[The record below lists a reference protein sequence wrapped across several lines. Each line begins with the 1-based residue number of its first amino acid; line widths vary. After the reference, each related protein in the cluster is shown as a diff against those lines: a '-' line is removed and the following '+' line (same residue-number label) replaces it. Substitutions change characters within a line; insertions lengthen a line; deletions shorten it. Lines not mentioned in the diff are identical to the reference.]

1 MLEASIDAFFHLFS
15 PGPLLAMLLVLP
27 VALFSGLMPGGGLP
41 VSVVVLSLAVHLDPW
56 VAITIVVFHMAA
68 SDITEPIPAILFGVP
83 GARSAQATVLDGY
96 PMAQQGLAGVALGAS
111 YTTTIVGGVI
121 GAVALL
127 LALPVSRQLL
137 EWFGSAEF
145 FLLTL
150 MGVMA
155 VAVVSAG
162 AFVKGILT
170 AAFGIAIAMVGYAD
184 LGGNVR
190 AAMGFDFYLWDGF
203 GLVPVVVGLF
213 ALPEAIALVVGDTT
227 IARARLDTLLRE
239 AKADVWR
246 GMLEAWNH
254 KWLMAR
260 SSLIGVFVGI
270 MPGVGGSAAH
280 WIAYAQ
286 ARQTEPGGTETF
298 GKGDVRGVIAS
309 DAANNSVDGGVLIP
323 TVVFGIPG
331 SGGMAIVLA
340 ILILTGITP
349 GPLMLTQHLDL
360 TVSMVY
366 TIAFANLIVVPIML
380 AFAPTLCRIA
390 VIPPNIL
397 APVVVG
403 IVSLAALAASGSL
416 GDLGAV
422 LAFGLLGVFMKRYGW
437 PRPPILI
444 AVALADI
451 LERFLWISVSNYGWG
466 MLLRPQFLVIL
477 AFMIAVTLFSLRAQR
492 GARQAMMSMTEGEE
506 SGPVAEGGAPRREA
520 AAAVEGAAPGRGS
533 AVTAEGGAPGQGSV
547 AAAGD
552 AAAGAREGLD
562 DAVARG
568 AAAESPAAGDKDG
581 DGSLKRR
588 FTLEVAGEA
597 VLLLAVGAF
606 FLYMF
611 IDSFSYPEGAD
622 LMPRLAVLVGTPF
635 LLIRAWTLLS
645 GTPEKRIEEGDI
657 MDTGFILGDDPK
669 TESQR
674 FVRIF
679 GFTALM
685 YVAIWL
691 IGVHVALPGMLFL
704 YLMHYGKAGWLASA
718 GIALAFLALIVGFY
732 DVALHIVWPEA
743 PFGLWPTG

>member
-1 MLEASIDAFFHLFS
+1 MLEASVDAFFHLFS

-96 PMAQQGLAGVALGAS
+96 PMAQKGLAGVALGAS

-121 GAVALL
+121 GAIALL

-150 MGVMA
+150 MGVLA

-170 AAFGIAIAMVGYAD
+170 ATFGIAIAMVGYAD

-203 GLVPVVVGLF
+203 TLVPVVVGLF

-227 IARARLDTLLRE
+227 IARERLDTLLRE
-239 AKADVWR
+239 AKSDVWR
-246 GMLEAWNH
+246 GMWQAWSH
-254 KWLMAR
+254 KWLMIR

-349 GPLMLTQHLDL
+349 GPLMLTRHLDL

-366 TIAFANLIVVPIML
+366 TIAFANLVVVPIML
-380 AFAPTLCRIA
+380 AFAPTLCRIS

-397 APVVVG
+397 APIVVG
-403 IVSLAALAASGSL
+403 IVSLAALAAAGNL

-466 MLLRPQFLVIL
+466 MLLRPQFLAIL
-477 AFMIAVTLFSLRAQR
+477 AFMVAVTLFSLRAQR
-492 GARQAMMSMTEGEE
+492 GARRAMMSMTEGEE
-506 SGPVAEGGAPRREA
+506 SGAGGGGRRHA
-520 AAAVEGAAPGRGS
+520 GGR
-533 AVTAEGGAPGQGSV
+533 
-547 AAAGD
+547 
-552 AAAGAREGLD
+552 
-562 DAVARG
+562 
-568 AAAESPAAGDKDG
+568 
-581 DGSLKRR
+581 
-588 FTLEVAGEA
+588 
-597 VLLLAVGAF
+597 
-606 FLYMF
+606 
-611 IDSFSYPEGAD
+611 
-622 LMPRLAVLVGTPF
+622 
-635 LLIRAWTLLS
+635 
-645 GTPEKRIEEGDI
+645 
-657 MDTGFILGDDPK
+657 
-669 TESQR
+669 
-674 FVRIF
+674 
-679 GFTALM
+679 
-685 YVAIWL
+685 
-691 IGVHVALPGMLFL
+691 
-704 YLMHYGKAGWLASA
+704 
-718 GIALAFLALIVGFY
+718 
-732 DVALHIVWPEA
+732 
-743 PFGLWPTG
+743 

>member
-1 MLEASIDAFFHLFS
+1 MLEASVDAFFHLFS

-41 VSVVVLSLAVHLDPW
+41 VSVIVLSLAVHLDPW

-96 PMAQQGLAGVALGAS
+96 PMARKGLAGVALGAS

-121 GAVALL
+121 GAMALL
-127 LALPVSRQLL
+127 LALPVSRQIL

-150 MGVMA
+150 MGVLA

-227 IARARLDTLLRE
+227 IARERLDTLLRE
-239 AKADVWR
+239 ARSDVWR
-246 GMLEAWNH
+246 GMREAWSH
-254 KWLMAR
+254 KWLMIR

-286 ARQTEPGGTETF
+286 ARQTEKGGTESF

-340 ILILTGITP
+340 ILVLTGITP
-349 GPLMLTQHLDL
+349 GPLMLTRHLDL

-366 TIAFANLIVVPIML
+366 TIAFANLLVVPIML

-390 VIPPNIL
+390 VIPPNVL

-451 LERFLWISVSNYGWG
+451 LERFLWISVNNYGWG
-466 MLLRPQFLVIL
+466 MLLRPQFLAIL
-477 AFMIAVTLFSLRAQR
+477 GFMIVVTLFSLGAQR
-492 GARQAMMSMTEGEE
+492 GARRAMRSMGEGEE
-506 SGPVAEGGAPRREA
+506 PGTGLEEGGAARREF
-520 AAAVEGAAPGRGS
+520 GAA
-533 AVTAEGGAPGQGSV
+533 ELGGAPGGSGAGSETSRAESGRAAV
-547 AAAGD
+547 RAGREGPAGAPARDHAAG
-552 AAAGAREGLD
+552 GPP
-562 DAVARG
+562 RG
-568 AAAESPAAGDKDG
+568 RLPS
-581 DGSLKRR
+581 
-588 FTLEVAGEA
+588 LEVAGEA
-597 VLLLAVGAF
+597 FLLLAVGAF
-606 FLYMF
+606 FLYLF
-611 IDSFSYPEGAD
+611 IDSFNWPEGAT
-622 LMPRLAVLVGTPF
+622 LMPRIAVLVGTPF
-635 LLIRAWTLLS
+635 WIIRVAALLRGA
-645 GTPEKRIEEGDI
+645 PEKRMEEGDI
-657 MDTGFILGDDPK
+657 MDTGFILGDDPRA
-669 TESQR
+669 EGRR

-679 GFTALM
+679 GFTALL
-685 YVAIWL
+685 YLAIWL
-691 IGVHVALPGMLFL
+691 IGVHVALPLMLFL
-704 YLMHYGKAGWLASA
+704 YLTYYGRAGWPGSA
-718 GIALAFLALIVGFY
+718 GVALAFLALIVGFY
-732 DVALHIVWPEA
+732 DLSLHIVWPE
-743 PFGLWPTG
+743 PVLGLWPAG

>member
-1 MLEASIDAFFHLFS
+1 MLEASVDALFQLFS

-41 VSVVVLSLAVHLDPW
+41 VSVIVLSLAVHLDPW

-150 MGVMA
+150 MGVLA

-227 IARARLDTLLRE
+227 IARARLDTLLRD

-246 GMLEAWNH
+246 GMWEAWRH
-254 KWLMAR
+254 KWLMIR

-340 ILILTGITP
+340 ILILTGVTP
-349 GPLMLTQHLDL
+349 GPGMLTRHLDL

-366 TIAFANLIVVPIML
+366 TIALANVIVVPIML

-397 APVVVG
+397 APVVVA

-416 GDLGAV
+416 GDLVAV

-451 LERFLWISVSNYGWG
+451 LERFLWISVSNYGFG
-466 MLLRPQFLVIL
+466 MLLRPQFLAIL
-477 AFMIAVTLFSLRAQR
+477 AFMVAVTLFSLRAQR
-492 GARQAMMSMTEGEE
+492 GARRAMRSMTESEE
-506 SGPVAEGGAPRREA
+506 SEA
-520 AAAVEGAAPGRGS
+520 G
-533 AVTAEGGAPGQGSV
+533 TAEGGVPAGRGGAQGGDGAAVRDPAAPSP
-547 AAAGD
+547 AGD
-552 AAAGAREGLD
+552 EEAVPARS
-562 DAVARG
+562 RF
-568 AAAESPAAGDKDG
+568 
-581 DGSLKRR
+581 SLE
-588 FTLEVAGEA
+588 LAGEA

-606 FLYMF
+606 FVYMF
-611 IDSFSYPEGAD
+611 IDSFSWPEGAT
-622 LMPRLAVLVGTPF
+622 LMPRIAVLVGTPF
-635 LLIRAWTLLS
+635 WLIRVATLLR

-669 TESQR
+669 TEGRR

-685 YVAIWL
+685 YAAIWT

-704 YLMHYGKAGWLASA
+704 YLVYYGRAGWLWSA

-732 DVALHIVWPEA
+732 DWGLHIVWPESLLG
-743 PFGLWPTG
+743 PLWPAE

>member
-1 MLEASIDAFFHLFS
+1 MLEASVDAFYHLFS

-96 PMAQQGLAGVALGAS
+96 PMAQKGLAGVALGAS

-121 GAVALL
+121 GAIALL

-150 MGVMA
+150 MGVLA

-239 AKADVWR
+239 ARSDVWR
-246 GMLEAWNH
+246 GMWEAWSH

-286 ARQTEPGGTETF
+286 ARQTEPGGTESF

-340 ILILTGITP
+340 ILVLTGITP
-349 GPLMLTQHLDL
+349 GPLMLTRHLDL

-416 GDLGAV
+416 GDLVAV

-451 LERFLWISVSNYGWG
+451 LERFLWISVNNYGWG
-466 MLLRPQFLVIL
+466 MLLRPQFLAIL
-477 AFMIAVTLFSLRAQR
+477 AFMVVVTLFSLRAQS
-492 GARQAMMSMTEGEE
+492 GARRAMRSMSEGEE
-506 SGPVAEGGAPRREA
+506 APAATGQAGVPAGGDGAVGVQAVRDDTAGSQACDEEA
-520 AAAVEGAAPGRGS
+520 A
-533 AVTAEGGAPGQGSV
+533 SV
-547 AAAGD
+547 P
-552 AAAGAREGLD
+552 ARSRL
-562 DAVARG
+562 
-568 AAAESPAAGDKDG
+568 S
-581 DGSLKRR
+581 
-588 FTLEVAGEA
+588 LEVAGEA

-606 FLYMF
+606 FVYMF
-611 IDSFSYPEGAD
+611 IDSFSWPEGAT
-622 LMPRLAVLVGTPF
+622 LMPRIAVLVGTPF
-635 LLIRAWTLLS
+635 WLSRVWTLLRR
-645 GTPEKRIEEGDI
+645 TPEKRIEEGDI

-669 TESQR
+669 TEGRR

-679 GFTALM
+679 GFTALL

-704 YLMHYGKAGWLASA
+704 YLMYYGRAGWLWSA
-718 GIALAFLALIVGFY
+718 GVALAFLALIVGFY
-732 DVALHIVWPEA
+732 DLSLHIVWPESVL
-743 PFGLWPTG
+743 GLWPAE

>member
-1 MLEASIDAFFHLFS
+1 MLEASVSALFQLFS

-41 VSVVVLSLAVHLDPW
+41 VSVIVLSLAVHLDPW

-111 YTTTIVGGVI
+111 YTTTLVGGVI
-121 GAVALL
+121 GAIALL

-150 MGVMA
+150 MGVLA

-227 IARARLDTLLRE
+227 IARERLDTLLRD

-246 GMLEAWNH
+246 GMWEAWNH
-254 KWLMAR
+254 KWLMVR

-286 ARQTEPGGTETF
+286 ARQTEKGGTETF
-298 GKGDVRGVIAS
+298 GKGDIRGVIAS

-349 GPLMLTQHLDL
+349 GPSMLTRHLDL
-360 TVSMVY
+360 TISMVY
-366 TIAFANLIVVPIML
+366 TIAFANIIVVPIML

-397 APVVVG
+397 APVVVA
-403 IVSLAALAASGSL
+403 IVSLAALAAGGSL
-416 GDLGAV
+416 GDLVAV

-451 LERFLWISVSNYGWG
+451 LERFLWISVSNYGFG
-466 MLLRPQFLVIL
+466 MLLRPQFLAIL
-477 AFMIAVTLFSLRAQR
+477 AFMIVVTLFSLRAQR
-492 GARQAMMSMTEGEE
+492 GASRVMRSMTESERTGRGTDGAVIGGRGTDEGSSDEGSVPETSGVPAGRDDATGQPEAVGSQATDE
-506 SGPVAEGGAPRREA
+506 STEAAPRKFHL
-520 AAAVEGAAPGRGS
+520 S
-533 AVTAEGGAPGQGSV
+533 
-547 AAAGD
+547 
-552 AAAGAREGLD
+552 
-562 DAVARG
+562 
-568 AAAESPAAGDKDG
+568 
-581 DGSLKRR
+581 
-588 FTLEVAGEA
+588 LEVAGEM

-606 FLYMF
+606 FVYMF
-611 IDSFSYPEGAD
+611 IDSFNWPEGAT
-622 LMPRLAVLVGTPF
+622 LMPRIAVLVGTPF
-635 LLIRAWTLLS
+635 WLIRAVTVLR
-645 GTPEKRIEEGDI
+645 GTSEKRAEEGGI
-657 MDTGFILGDDPK
+657 MDTGFILGDDPR
-669 TESQR
+669 TEGRR

-679 GFTALM
+679 GFTGLM
-685 YVAIWL
+685 YVAIWVL
-691 IGVHVALPGMLFL
+691 GVHIALPGMLFL
-704 YLMHYGKAGWLASA
+704 YLIYYGRAGWLWSA
-718 GIALAFLALIVGFY
+718 GLALAFLALIVGFY
-732 DVALHIVWPEA
+732 DWGVHIVWPE
-743 PFGLWPTG
+743 PLLGLWPAG

>member
-1 MLEASIDAFFHLFS
+1 MLEASVDAFFHLFS

-96 PMAQQGLAGVALGAS
+96 PMAQKGLAGVALGAS

-121 GAVALL
+121 GAIALL

-150 MGVMA
+150 MGVLA

-203 GLVPVVVGLF
+203 TLVPVVVGLF

-227 IARARLDTLLRE
+227 IARERLDTLLRE
-239 AKADVWR
+239 AKSDVWR
-246 GMLEAWNH
+246 GMLQAWSH
-254 KWLMAR
+254 KWLMIR

-349 GPLMLTQHLDL
+349 GPLMLTRHLDL

-380 AFAPTLCRIA
+380 WFAPTLCRIS
-390 VIPPNIL
+390 VVPPNIL
-397 APVVVG
+397 APVVVA
-403 IVSLAALAASGSL
+403 IVSLAALAAAGNL

-466 MLLRPQFLVIL
+466 MLLRPQFLAIL
-477 AFMIAVTLFSLRAQR
+477 AFMVAVTLFSLRAQR
-492 GARQAMMSMTEGEE
+492 GARRAMMSMTEGEE
-506 SGPVAEGGAPRREA
+506 SGQAAEGGTPEQ
-520 AAAVEGAAPGRGS
+520 ED
-533 AVTAEGGAPGQGSV
+533 V

-552 AAAGAREGLD
+552 DAAGARKDME
-562 DAVARG
+562 DAAVPDVASARDV
-568 AAAESPAAGDKDG
+568 AAESPVAAGEDG
-581 DGSLKRR
+581 KSPSGRR
-588 FTLEVAGEA
+588 FTLEVAGEV

-635 LLIRAWTLLS
+635 WLIRVWTLLR

-669 TESQR
+669 TEGRR

-679 GFTALM
+679 GFTTLM

-704 YLMHYGKAGWLASA
+704 YLMYYGKAGWLGSA
-718 GIALAFLALIVGFY
+718 GVALAFLALIVGFY
-732 DVALHIVWPEA
+732 DFALHIVWPESIF
-743 PFGLWPTG
+743 PLWPTG

>member
-1 MLEASIDAFFHLFS
+1 MLEASVDAFFHLFS

-121 GAVALL
+121 GAIALL

-150 MGVMA
+150 MGVLA

-239 AKADVWR
+239 AKSDVWR
-246 GMLEAWNH
+246 GMWEAWRH

-340 ILILTGITP
+340 ILVLTGITP
-349 GPLMLTQHLDL
+349 GPLMLTRHLDL

-366 TIAFANLIVVPIML
+366 TIAFANLVVVPIML

-397 APVVVG
+397 APVVVA
-403 IVSLAALAASGSL
+403 IVSLAALAANGAL

-451 LERFLWISVSNYGWG
+451 LERFLWISVNNYGWG

-477 AFMIAVTLFSLRAQR
+477 AFMVAVTLFSLRAQR
-492 GARQAMMSMTEGEE
+492 GARKAMMSMTGGEE
-506 SGPVAEGGAPRREA
+506 SEE
-520 AAAVEGAAPGRGS
+520 AAVEE
-533 AVTAEGGAPGQGSV
+533 AVPASPS
-547 AAAGD
+547 
-552 AAAGAREGLD
+552 
-562 DAVARG
+562 RG
-568 AAAESPAAGDKDG
+568 AKTDESPP
-581 DGSLKRR
+581 SRR
-588 FTLEVAGEA
+588 LTLEVAGEV
-597 VLLLAVGAF
+597 VLLLGVGAF
-606 FLYMF
+606 FLYLF

-622 LMPRLAVLVGTPF
+622 LMPRIAVLVGTPF
-635 LLIRAWTLLS
+635 WLIRVWTLLM

-669 TESQR
+669 TESRR

-704 YLMHYGKAGWLASA
+704 YLMYYGRAGWLVSA
-718 GIALAFLALIVGFY
+718 GSALAFLALIVGFY
-732 DVALHIVWPEA
+732 DYALHIIWPESV
-743 PFGLWPTG
+743 FTLWPTG

>member
-1 MLEASIDAFFHLFS
+1 MLDASVSALFQLFS

-41 VSVVVLSLAVHLDPW
+41 VSVIVLSLAVHLDPW

-111 YTTTIVGGVI
+111 YTTTLVGGVI
-121 GAVALL
+121 GAIALL

-150 MGVMA
+150 MGVLA

-227 IARARLDTLLRE
+227 IARERLDTLLRD

-246 GMLEAWNH
+246 GMWEAWNH
-254 KWLMAR
+254 KWLMVR

-286 ARQTEPGGTETF
+286 ARQTEKGGTETF
-298 GKGDVRGVIAS
+298 GKGDIRGVIAS

-349 GPLMLTQHLDL
+349 GPLMLTRHLDL
-360 TVSMVY
+360 TISMVY
-366 TIAFANLIVVPIML
+366 TIAFANIIVVPIML

-397 APVVVG
+397 APVVVA
-403 IVSLAALAASGSL
+403 IVSLAALAAGGSL
-416 GDLGAV
+416 GDLVAV

-451 LERFLWISVSNYGWG
+451 LERFLWISVSNYGFG
-466 MLLRPQFLVIL
+466 MLLRPQFLAIL
-477 AFMIAVTLFSLRAQR
+477 AFMIVVTLFSLRAQR
-492 GARQAMMSMTEGEE
+492 GASRVMRSMTESERTGRGTDGAVIGGRGTDEGSSDEGSVPETSGVPAGRDDATGQPEAVGSQATDE
-506 SGPVAEGGAPRREA
+506 STEAAPRKFHL
-520 AAAVEGAAPGRGS
+520 S
-533 AVTAEGGAPGQGSV
+533 
-547 AAAGD
+547 
-552 AAAGAREGLD
+552 
-562 DAVARG
+562 
-568 AAAESPAAGDKDG
+568 
-581 DGSLKRR
+581 
-588 FTLEVAGEA
+588 LEVAGEM

-606 FLYMF
+606 FVYMF
-611 IDSFSYPEGAD
+611 IDSFNWPEGAT
-622 LMPRLAVLVGTPF
+622 LMPRIAVLVGTPF
-635 LLIRAWTLLS
+635 WLIRAVTVLR
-645 GTPEKRIEEGDI
+645 GTSEKRAEEGGI
-657 MDTGFILGDDPK
+657 MDTGFILGDDPR
-669 TESQR
+669 TEGRR

-679 GFTALM
+679 GFTGLM
-685 YVAIWL
+685 YVAIWVL
-691 IGVHVALPGMLFL
+691 GVHIALPGMLFL
-704 YLMHYGKAGWLASA
+704 YLMYYGKAGWLWSA
-718 GIALAFLALIVGFY
+718 GLALAFLALIVGFY
-732 DVALHIVWPEA
+732 DWGVHIVWPE
-743 PFGLWPTG
+743 PLLGLWPAG

>member
-1 MLEASIDAFFHLFS
+1 MLEASVSALFQLFS

-41 VSVVVLSLAVHLDPW
+41 VSVIVLSLAVHLDPW

-111 YTTTIVGGVI
+111 YTTTLVGGVI
-121 GAVALL
+121 GAIALL

-150 MGVMA
+150 MGVLA

-227 IARARLDTLLRE
+227 IARERLDTLLRD
-239 AKADVWR
+239 AKSDVWR
-246 GMLEAWNH
+246 GMWEAWNH
-254 KWLMAR
+254 KWLMVR

-286 ARQTEPGGTETF
+286 ARQTEKGGTETF
-298 GKGDVRGVIAS
+298 GKGDIRGVIAS

-349 GPLMLTQHLDL
+349 GPGMLTRHLDL
-360 TVSMVY
+360 TISMVY
-366 TIAFANLIVVPIML
+366 TIAFANIIVVPIML

-397 APVVVG
+397 APVVVA
-403 IVSLAALAASGSL
+403 IVSLAALAAGGSL
-416 GDLGAV
+416 GDLVAV

-451 LERFLWISVSNYGWG
+451 LERFLWISVSNYGFG
-466 MLLRPQFLVIL
+466 MLLRPQFLAIL
-477 AFMIAVTLFSLRAQR
+477 AFMIVVTLFSLRAQR
-492 GARQAMMSMTEGEE
+492 GASRVMRSMTESERTGRGTDGAVIGGRGTDEGSSDEGSVPETSGVPAGRDDATGQPEAVGSQATDE
-506 SGPVAEGGAPRREA
+506 STEAAPRKFHL
-520 AAAVEGAAPGRGS
+520 S
-533 AVTAEGGAPGQGSV
+533 
-547 AAAGD
+547 
-552 AAAGAREGLD
+552 
-562 DAVARG
+562 
-568 AAAESPAAGDKDG
+568 
-581 DGSLKRR
+581 
-588 FTLEVAGEA
+588 LEVAGEM

-606 FLYMF
+606 FVYMF
-611 IDSFSYPEGAD
+611 IDSFNWPEGAT
-622 LMPRLAVLVGTPF
+622 LMPRIAVLVGTPF
-635 LLIRAWTLLS
+635 WLIRAVTVLR
-645 GTPEKRIEEGDI
+645 GTSEKRAEEGGI
-657 MDTGFILGDDPK
+657 MDTGFILGDDPR
-669 TESQR
+669 TEGRR

-679 GFTALM
+679 GFTGLM
-685 YVAIWL
+685 YVAIWVL
-691 IGVHVALPGMLFL
+691 GVHIALPGMLFL
-704 YLMHYGKAGWLASA
+704 YLMYYGRAGWLWSA
-718 GIALAFLALIVGFY
+718 GLALAFLALIVGFY
-732 DVALHIVWPEA
+732 DWGVHIVWPE
-743 PFGLWPTG
+743 PLLGLWPAG

>member
-1 MLEASIDAFFHLFS
+1 
-15 PGPLLAMLLVLP
+15 
-27 VALFSGLMPGGGLP
+27 
-41 VSVVVLSLAVHLDPW
+41 
-56 VAITIVVFHMAA
+56 
-68 SDITEPIPAILFGVP
+68 
-83 GARSAQATVLDGY
+83 
-96 PMAQQGLAGVALGAS
+96 MAQQGLAGVALGAS

-121 GAVALL
+121 GAIALL

-150 MGVMA
+150 MGVLA

-227 IARARLDTLLRE
+227 IARERLDTLLRD
-239 AKADVWR
+239 AKSDVWR
-246 GMLEAWNH
+246 GMWEAWNH
-254 KWLMAR
+254 KWLMVR

-286 ARQTEPGGTETF
+286 ARQTEKGGTETF
-298 GKGDVRGVIAS
+298 GKGDIRGVIAS

-340 ILILTGITP
+340 ILILTGVTP
-349 GPLMLTQHLDL
+349 GPGMLTRHLDL

-366 TIAFANLIVVPIML
+366 TIAFANIIVVPIML

-397 APVVVG
+397 APVVVAV
-403 IVSLAALAASGSL
+403 VSLAALAAGGSL
-416 GDLGAV
+416 GDLVAV

-451 LERFLWISVSNYGWG
+451 LERFLWISVNNYGFG

-477 AFMIAVTLFSLRAQR
+477 AFMIVVTLFSLRAQR
-492 GARQAMMSMTEGEE
+492 GASRVMRSMTESEKSGRGTDETATDERGTDVPAGRDDAAGQAEAAGSQATDE
-506 SGPVAEGGAPRREA
+506 STEAAPRKFRL
-520 AAAVEGAAPGRGS
+520 S
-533 AVTAEGGAPGQGSV
+533 
-547 AAAGD
+547 
-552 AAAGAREGLD
+552 
-562 DAVARG
+562 
-568 AAAESPAAGDKDG
+568 
-581 DGSLKRR
+581 
-588 FTLEVAGEA
+588 LEVAGEV

-606 FLYMF
+606 FVYMF
-611 IDSFSYPEGAD
+611 IDSFNWPEGAT
-622 LMPRLAVLVGTPF
+622 LMPRIAVLVGTPF
-635 LLIRAWTLLS
+635 WLIRAVTVLT
-645 GTPEKRIEEGDI
+645 GTQEKRIEEGDI
-657 MDTGFILGDDPK
+657 MDTGFILGDDPR
-669 TESQR
+669 TEGRR

-685 YVAIWL
+685 YVAIWVL
-691 IGVHVALPGMLFL
+691 GVHIALPGMLFL
-704 YLMHYGKAGWLASA
+704 YLFHYGRAGWLWS
-718 GIALAFLALIVGFY
+718 GGLALAFLALIVGFY
-732 DVALHIVWPEA
+732 DWGIHIVWPE
-743 PFGLWPTG
+743 PLLGPLWPVE

>member
-1 MLEASIDAFFHLFS
+1 MLEASVDAFYHLFS

-96 PMAQQGLAGVALGAS
+96 PMAQKGLAGVALGAS

-121 GAVALL
+121 GAIALL

-150 MGVMA
+150 MGVLA

-239 AKADVWR
+239 ARSDVWR
-246 GMLEAWNH
+246 GMWEAWSH

-286 ARQTEPGGTETF
+286 ARQTEPGGTESF

-340 ILILTGITP
+340 ILVLTGITP
-349 GPLMLTQHLDL
+349 GPLMLTRHLDL

-416 GDLGAV
+416 GDLVAV

-451 LERFLWISVSNYGWG
+451 LERFLWISVNNYGWG
-466 MLLRPQFLVIL
+466 MLLRPQFLAIL
-477 AFMIAVTLFSLRAQR
+477 AFMVVVTLFSLRAQS
-492 GARQAMMSMTEGEE
+492 GARRAMRSMSEGEE
-506 SGPVAEGGAPRREA
+506 AQA
-520 AAAVEGAAPGRGS
+520 A
-533 AVTAEGGAPGQGSV
+533 TGQGSV
-547 AAAGD
+547 PAG
-552 AAAGAREGLD
+552 
-562 DAVARG
+562 
-568 AAAESPAAGDKDG
+568 G
-581 DGSLKRR
+581 DGTVGVQAVRDDTAGSQACDEEAASAPAKSRLS
-588 FTLEVAGEA
+588 LEVAGEA

-606 FLYMF
+606 FVYMF
-611 IDSFSYPEGAD
+611 IDSFSWPEGAT
-622 LMPRLAVLVGTPF
+622 LMPRIAVLVGTPF
-635 LLIRAWTLLS
+635 WLSRVWTLLRR
-645 GTPEKRIEEGDI
+645 TPEKRIEEGDI

-669 TESQR
+669 TEGRR

-679 GFTALM
+679 GFTALL

-704 YLMHYGKAGWLASA
+704 YLMYYGRAGWLWSA
-718 GIALAFLALIVGFY
+718 GVALAFLALIVGFY
-732 DVALHIVWPEA
+732 DLSLHIVWPESVL
-743 PFGLWPTG
+743 GLWPAE

>member
-1 MLEASIDAFFHLFS
+1 MLEASVDAFFHLFS

-96 PMAQQGLAGVALGAS
+96 PMAQKGLAGVALGAS
-111 YTTTIVGGVI
+111 YTTTIVGGII
-121 GAVALL
+121 GAIALL

-150 MGVMA
+150 MGVLA

-239 AKADVWR
+239 AKSDVWR
-246 GMLEAWNH
+246 GMWEAWNH

-349 GPLMLTQHLDL
+349 GPLMLTRHLDL

-366 TIAFANLIVVPIML
+366 TIAFANLVVVPIML
-380 AFAPTLCRIA
+380 YFAPTLCRIS
-390 VIPPNIL
+390 VVPPNIL

-477 AFMIAVTLFSLRAQR
+477 AFMVAVTLFSLRAQR
-492 GARQAMMSMTEGEE
+492 GARQAMMSMTEGEASE
-506 SGPVAEGGAPRREA
+506 AVDAEDVAARQGAVAEN
-520 AAAVEGAAPGRGS
+520 
-533 AVTAEGGAPGQGSV
+533 
-547 AAAGD
+547 D
-552 AAAGAREGLD
+552 AAGAREDVHDAAARGVAAEREQTVGD
-562 DAVARG
+562 PEGREDAVIPDQASSSVTN
-568 AAAESPAAGDKDG
+568 AAAGDLVG
-581 DGSLKRR
+581 KRR
-588 FTLEVAGEA
+588 FTLEVAGEIFLL
-597 VLLLAVGAF
+597 VLVGAF

-611 IDSFSYPEGAD
+611 VDSFGYPEGAE

-635 LLIRAWTLLS
+635 WLIRVWTLLR

-669 TESQR
+669 TEGRR

-704 YLMHYGKAGWLASA
+704 YLMYYGKAGWLGSA
-718 GIALAFLALIVGFY
+718 GVALAFLALIVGFY
-732 DVALHIVWPEA
+732 DFALHIVWPESIF
-743 PFGLWPTG
+743 PLWRTS

>member
-1 MLEASIDAFFHLFS
+1 MLEASVDAFFHLFS

-121 GAVALL
+121 GAIALL

-150 MGVMA
+150 MGVLA

-239 AKADVWR
+239 AKSDVWR
-246 GMLEAWNH
+246 GMWEAWNH

-349 GPLMLTQHLDL
+349 GPLMLTRHLDL

-366 TIAFANLIVVPIML
+366 TIAFANLVVVPIML

-397 APVVVG
+397 APIVVG
-403 IVSLAALAASGSL
+403 IVSLAALAASGQPGRSRR
-416 GDLGAV
+416 GA
-422 LAFGLLGVFMKRYGW
+422 G
-437 PRPPILI
+437 
-444 AVALADI
+444 
-451 LERFLWISVSNYGWG
+451 
-466 MLLRPQFLVIL
+466 LRPAGRLHE
-477 AFMIAVTLFSLRAQR
+477 ALRL
-492 GARQAMMSMTEGEE
+492 
-506 SGPVAEGGAPRREA
+506 
-520 AAAVEGAAPGRGS
+520 
-533 AVTAEGGAPGQGSV
+533 
-547 AAAGD
+547 AAG
-552 AAAGAREGLD
+552 RPSS
-562 DAVARG
+562 
-568 AAAESPAAGDKDG
+568 SPW
-581 DGSLKRR
+581 R
-588 FTLEVAGEA
+588 
-597 VLLLAVGAF
+597 
-606 FLYMF
+606 
-611 IDSFSYPEGAD
+611 
-622 LMPRLAVLVGTPF
+622 
-635 LLIRAWTLLS
+635 
-645 GTPEKRIEEGDI
+645 
-657 MDTGFILGDDPK
+657 
-669 TESQR
+669 
-674 FVRIF
+674 
-679 GFTALM
+679 
-685 YVAIWL
+685 
-691 IGVHVALPGMLFL
+691 
-704 YLMHYGKAGWLASA
+704 
-718 GIALAFLALIVGFY
+718 
-732 DVALHIVWPEA
+732 
-743 PFGLWPTG
+743 WPTSWSASCGSR

>member
-1 MLEASIDAFFHLFS
+1 MLEASIDAFFQLFS
-15 PGPLLAMLLVLP
+15 TGPLLAMLLVLP

-96 PMAQQGLAGVALGAS
+96 PMAQKGLAGVALGAS

-121 GAVALL
+121 GAIALL

-150 MGVMA
+150 MGVLA

-203 GLVPVVVGLF
+203 TLVPVVVGLF

-227 IARARLDTLLRE
+227 IARERLDTLLRE
-239 AKADVWR
+239 AKSDVWR
-246 GMLEAWNH
+246 GMREAWSH
-254 KWLMAR
+254 KWLMIR

-349 GPLMLTQHLDL
+349 GPLMLTRHLDL

-366 TIAFANLIVVPIML
+366 TIAFANLVVVPIML
-380 AFAPTLCRIA
+380 AFAPTLCRIS

-403 IVSLAALAASGSL
+403 IVSLAALAAAGNL

-466 MLLRPQFLVIL
+466 MLLRPQFLAIL
-477 AFMIAVTLFSLRAQR
+477 AFMVAVTLFSLRAQR

-506 SGPVAEGGAPRREA
+506 SEAVAGERGASEQ
-520 AAAVEGAAPGRGS
+520 AV
-533 AVTAEGGAPGQGSV
+533 
-547 AAAGD
+547 AAGD
-552 AAAGAREGLD
+552 DAAGAREVVE
-562 DAVARG
+562 DAVVRDTVT
-568 AAAESPAAGDKDG
+568 ESPAAADKDG
-581 DGSLKRR
+581 GSSRRRR
-588 FTLEVAGEA
+588 FTLEVAGEIFLL
-597 VLLLAVGAF
+597 VLVGAF

-635 LLIRAWTLLS
+635 WLVRVWTLLR

-669 TESQR
+669 TEGQR

-685 YVAIWL
+685 YLAIWL
-691 IGVHVALPGMLFL
+691 IGIHVALPGMLFL
-704 YLMHYGKAGWLASA
+704 YLMYYGKAGWLGSA
-718 GIALAFLALIVGFY
+718 GVALAFLALIVGFY
-732 DVALHIVWPEA
+732 DFALHIIWPESIF
-743 PFGLWPTG
+743 PLWPTG

>member
-1 MLEASIDAFFHLFS
+1 MLEASVDAFFHLFS
-15 PGPLLAMLLVLP
+15 PGPLLAMALVLP

-96 PMAQQGLAGVALGAS
+96 PMAQKGLAGVALGAS

-121 GAVALL
+121 GAIALL

-150 MGVMA
+150 MGVLA

-203 GLVPVVVGLF
+203 TLVPVVVGLF

-227 IARARLDTLLRE
+227 IARERLDTLLRE
-239 AKADVWR
+239 AKSDVWR
-246 GMLEAWNH
+246 GMREAWSH

-349 GPLMLTQHLDL
+349 GPLMLTRHLDL

-366 TIAFANLIVVPIML
+366 TIAFANLLVVPIML
-380 AFAPTLCRIA
+380 WFAPTLCRIS
-390 VIPPNIL
+390 VVPPNIL

-403 IVSLAALAASGSL
+403 IVSLAALAAAGNL

-466 MLLRPQFLVIL
+466 MLLRPQFLAIL
-477 AFMIAVTLFSLRAQR
+477 AFMVAVTLFSLRAQR

-506 SGPVAEGGAPRREA
+506 SEQVAAEGG
-520 AAAVEGAAPGRGS
+520 
-533 AVTAEGGAPGQGSV
+533 
-547 AAAGD
+547 D
-552 AAAGAREGLD
+552 AAGAREVVED
-562 DAVARG
+562 AVVPDAVAETP
-568 AAAESPAAGDKDG
+568 AAADKAGESSPR
-581 DGSLKRR
+581 RR
-588 FTLEVAGEA
+588 FTLEVAGEIFLL
-597 VLLLAVGAF
+597 VLVGAF

-635 LLIRAWTLLS
+635 WLIRVWTLLR

-669 TESQR
+669 TEGQR

-685 YVAIWL
+685 YLAIWL
-691 IGVHVALPGMLFL
+691 IGIHVALPGMLFL
-704 YLMHYGKAGWLASA
+704 YLMYYGKAGWLGSA
-718 GIALAFLALIVGFY
+718 GVALAFLALIVGFY
-732 DVALHIVWPEA
+732 DLALHIIWPESIF
-743 PFGLWPTG
+743 PLWPTG

>member
-1 MLEASIDAFFHLFS
+1 MLEASVSALFQLFS

-41 VSVVVLSLAVHLDPW
+41 VSVIVLSLAVHLDPW

-111 YTTTIVGGVI
+111 YTTTLVGGVI
-121 GAVALL
+121 GAIALL

-150 MGVMA
+150 MGVLA

-227 IARARLDTLLRE
+227 IARERLDTLLRD
-239 AKADVWR
+239 AKSDVWR
-246 GMLEAWNH
+246 GMWEAWNH
-254 KWLMAR
+254 KWLMVR

-286 ARQTEPGGTETF
+286 ARQTEKGGTETF
-298 GKGDVRGVIAS
+298 GKGDIRGVIAS

-349 GPLMLTQHLDL
+349 GPGMLTRHLDL
-360 TVSMVY
+360 TISMVY
-366 TIAFANLIVVPIML
+366 TIAFANIIVVPIML

-397 APVVVG
+397 APVVVA
-403 IVSLAALAASGSL
+403 IVSLAALAAGGSL
-416 GDLGAV
+416 GDLVAV

-451 LERFLWISVSNYGWG
+451 LERFLWISVSNYGFG
-466 MLLRPQFLVIL
+466 MLLRPQFLAIL
-477 AFMIAVTLFSLRAQR
+477 AFMIVVTLFSLRAQR
-492 GARQAMMSMTEGEE
+492 GASRVMRSMTESERTWGLAEAAGRDDERADERGTGEGRTDTGSMDEGSVPETSGVPAGRDDATGQPEAVGSQATDE
-506 SGPVAEGGAPRREA
+506 STEAAPRKFHL
-520 AAAVEGAAPGRGS
+520 S
-533 AVTAEGGAPGQGSV
+533 
-547 AAAGD
+547 
-552 AAAGAREGLD
+552 
-562 DAVARG
+562 
-568 AAAESPAAGDKDG
+568 
-581 DGSLKRR
+581 
-588 FTLEVAGEA
+588 LEVAGEM

-606 FLYMF
+606 FVYMF
-611 IDSFSYPEGAD
+611 IDSFNWPEGAT
-622 LMPRLAVLVGTPF
+622 LMPRIAVLVGTPF
-635 LLIRAWTLLS
+635 WLIRAVTVLR
-645 GTPEKRIEEGDI
+645 GTSEKRAEEGGI
-657 MDTGFILGDDPK
+657 MDTGFILGDDPR
-669 TESQR
+669 TEGRR

-679 GFTALM
+679 GFTGLM
-685 YVAIWL
+685 YAAIWVL
-691 IGVHVALPGMLFL
+691 GVHIALPGMLFL
-704 YLMHYGKAGWLASA
+704 YLMYYGKAGWLWSA
-718 GIALAFLALIVGFY
+718 GLALAFLALIVGFY
-732 DVALHIVWPEA
+732 DWGVHIVWPE
-743 PFGLWPTG
+743 PLLGPLWPVE

>member
-1 MLEASIDAFFHLFS
+1 MLEASIDAFFQLFS

-96 PMAQQGLAGVALGAS
+96 PMAQKGLAGVALGAS

-121 GAVALL
+121 GAIALL

-150 MGVMA
+150 MGVLA

-203 GLVPVVVGLF
+203 TLVPVVVGLF

-227 IARARLDTLLRE
+227 IARERLDTLLRE
-239 AKADVWR
+239 AKSDVWR
-246 GMLEAWNH
+246 GMMEAWSH
-254 KWLMAR
+254 KWLMIR

-349 GPLMLTQHLDL
+349 GPLMLTRHLDL

-366 TIAFANLIVVPIML
+366 TIAFANLVVVPIML
-380 AFAPTLCRIA
+380 YFAPTLCRIS
-390 VIPPNIL
+390 VVPPNIL
-397 APVVVG
+397 APVVVA
-403 IVSLAALAASGSL
+403 IVSLAALAAAGNL

-466 MLLRPQFLVIL
+466 MLLRPQFLAIL
-477 AFMIAVTLFSLRAQR
+477 AFMVAVTLFSLRAQR

-506 SGPVAEGGAPRREA
+506 SEAVAGERGA
-520 AAAVEGAAPGRGS
+520 S
-533 AVTAEGGAPGQGSV
+533 GQDVG
-547 AAAGD
+547 AGD
-552 AAAGAREGLD
+552 DAAGAREVVE
-562 DAVARG
+562 DAVVRDTVAETP
-568 AAAESPAAGDKDG
+568 AAADKAGESSPR
-581 DGSLKRR
+581 RR
-588 FTLEVAGEA
+588 FTLEVAGEIFLL
-597 VLLLAVGAF
+597 VLVGAF

-635 LLIRAWTLLS
+635 WLIRVWTLLR

-669 TESQR
+669 TEGQR

-679 GFTALM
+679 GFTAVM

-704 YLMHYGKAGWLASA
+704 YLMYYGRAGWLASA

-732 DVALHIVWPEA
+732 DFALHIVWPEA

>member
-1 MLEASIDAFFHLFS
+1 MLEASVSALFQLFS

-41 VSVVVLSLAVHLDPW
+41 VSVIVLSLAVHLDPW

-111 YTTTIVGGVI
+111 YTTTLVGGVI
-121 GAVALL
+121 GAIALL

-150 MGVMA
+150 MGVLA

-213 ALPEAIALVVGDTT
+213 ALPEAIGLVVGDTT
-227 IARARLDTLLRE
+227 IARERLDTLLRD

-246 GMLEAWNH
+246 GMWEAWNH
-254 KWLMAR
+254 KWLMVR

-286 ARQTEPGGTETF
+286 ARQTEKGGTETF
-298 GKGDVRGVIAS
+298 GKGDIRGVIAS

-340 ILILTGITP
+340 ILVLTGVTP
-349 GPLMLTQHLDL
+349 GPLMLTRHLDL

-366 TIAFANLIVVPIML
+366 TIAFANIIVVPIML

-397 APVVVG
+397 APVVVA

-416 GDLGAV
+416 GDLVAV

-451 LERFLWISVSNYGWG
+451 LERFLWISVNNYGFG
-466 MLLRPQFLVIL
+466 MLLRPQFLAIL
-477 AFMIAVTLFSLRAQR
+477 AFMIVVTLFSLRAQR
-492 GARQAMMSMTEGEE
+492 GASRVMRSMTESERTGGLAAEAGRDDDRADERGTGEGRTAPGSTGKGSVPETSGVPASRDDATGQPEAAGSQATDE
-506 SGPVAEGGAPRREA
+506 STEAAPRKFRL
-520 AAAVEGAAPGRGS
+520 S
-533 AVTAEGGAPGQGSV
+533 
-547 AAAGD
+547 
-552 AAAGAREGLD
+552 
-562 DAVARG
+562 
-568 AAAESPAAGDKDG
+568 
-581 DGSLKRR
+581 
-588 FTLEVAGEA
+588 LEVAGEV

-606 FLYMF
+606 FVYMF
-611 IDSFSYPEGAD
+611 IDSFNWPEGAT
-622 LMPRLAVLVGTPF
+622 LMPRIAVLVGTPF
-635 LLIRAWTLLS
+635 WLIRAATVLR
-645 GTPEKRIEEGDI
+645 GTSEKRIEEGDI
-657 MDTGFILGDDPK
+657 MDTGFILGDDPRA
-669 TESQR
+669 EGRR

-679 GFTALM
+679 GFTALL
-685 YVAIWL
+685 YTAIWVL
-691 IGVHVALPGMLFL
+691 GVHIALPGMLFL
-704 YLMHYGKAGWLASA
+704 YLIYYGRAGWLWSA
-718 GIALAFLALIVGFY
+718 GLALAFLALIVGFY
-732 DVALHIVWPEA
+732 DWGVHIVWPE
-743 PFGLWPTG
+743 PLLRLWPAG

>member
-96 PMAQQGLAGVALGAS
+96 PMAQKGLAGVALGAS
-111 YTTTIVGGVI
+111 YTTTIVGGII
-121 GAVALL
+121 GAIALL

-150 MGVMA
+150 MGVLA

-203 GLVPVVVGLF
+203 TLVPVVVGLF

-227 IARARLDTLLRE
+227 IARERLDTLLRE
-239 AKADVWR
+239 AKSDVWR
-246 GMLEAWNH
+246 GMREAWSH

-286 ARQTEPGGTETF
+286 ARQTEQGGTETF

-349 GPLMLTQHLDL
+349 GPLMLTRHLDL

-366 TIAFANLIVVPIML
+366 TIAFANLVVVPIML
-380 AFAPTLCRIA
+380 YFAPTLCRIS
-390 VIPPNIL
+390 VVPPNIL

-403 IVSLAALAASGSL
+403 IVSLAALAAAGNL

-466 MLLRPQFLVIL
+466 MLLRPQFLAIL
-477 AFMIAVTLFSLRAQR
+477 AFMVAVTLFSLRAQR
-492 GARQAMMSMTEGEE
+492 GAARAMMSMTEGEE
-506 SGPVAEGGAPRREA
+506 SGRAAAEGGAP
-520 AAAVEGAAPGRGS
+520 
-533 AVTAEGGAPGQGSV
+533 
-547 AAAGD
+547 AAGD
-552 AAAGAREGLD
+552 DTAGARESLD
-562 DAVARG
+562 DAATGDAV
-568 AAAESPAAGDKDG
+568 AESPTAAEKDG
-581 DGSLKRR
+581 ESPPQRR
-588 FTLEVAGEA
+588 FTLEVAGEV

-635 LLIRAWTLLS
+635 WLIRVWTLLR

-669 TESQR
+669 TEGRR

-685 YVAIWL
+685 YAAIWF

-704 YLMHYGKAGWLASA
+704 YLMYYGKAGWLGSA
-718 GIALAFLALIVGFY
+718 GVALAFLALIVGFY
-732 DVALHIVWPEA
+732 DFSLHIVWPESVF
-743 PFGLWPTG
+743 PLWPTG

>member
-1 MLEASIDAFFHLFS
+1 
-15 PGPLLAMLLVLP
+15 
-27 VALFSGLMPGGGLP
+27 
-41 VSVVVLSLAVHLDPW
+41 
-56 VAITIVVFHMAA
+56 
-68 SDITEPIPAILFGVP
+68 
-83 GARSAQATVLDGY
+83 
-96 PMAQQGLAGVALGAS
+96 
-111 YTTTIVGGVI
+111 
-121 GAVALL
+121 
-127 LALPVSRQLL
+127 
-137 EWFGSAEF
+137 
-145 FLLTL
+145 
-150 MGVMA
+150 
-155 VAVVSAG
+155 
-162 AFVKGILT
+162 
-170 AAFGIAIAMVGYAD
+170 
-184 LGGNVR
+184 
-190 AAMGFDFYLWDGF
+190 
-203 GLVPVVVGLF
+203 
-213 ALPEAIALVVGDTT
+213 
-227 IARARLDTLLRE
+227 
-239 AKADVWR
+239 
-246 GMLEAWNH
+246 
-254 KWLMAR
+254 MAR

-349 GPLMLTQHLDL
+349 GPLMLTRHLDL

-466 MLLRPQFLVIL
+466 MLLRPQFLAIL
-477 AFMIAVTLFSLRAQR
+477 AFMVAVTLFSLRAQR

-506 SGPVAEGGAPRREA
+506 SEAVAGERGA
-520 AAAVEGAAPGRGS
+520 S
-533 AVTAEGGAPGQGSV
+533 GQDVG
-547 AAAGD
+547 AGD
-552 AAAGAREGLD
+552 DAAGAREVVE
-562 DAVARG
+562 DAVVRDTVAETP
-568 AAAESPAAGDKDG
+568 AAADKAGESSPR
-581 DGSLKRR
+581 RR
-588 FTLEVAGEA
+588 FTLEVAGEIFLL
-597 VLLLAVGAF
+597 VLVGAF

-635 LLIRAWTLLS
+635 WLIRVWTLLR

-669 TESQR
+669 TEGQR

-685 YVAIWL
+685 YVAIWF
-691 IGVHVALPGMLFL
+691 IGIHVALPGMLFL
-704 YLMHYGKAGWLASA
+704 YLMYYGRAGWLASA

-732 DVALHIVWPEA
+732 DFALHIVWPESIF
-743 PFGLWPTG
+743 PLWPVG

>member
-1 MLEASIDAFFHLFS
+1 MLEASVDAFFHLFS

-56 VAITIVVFHMAA
+56 IAITIVVFHMAA

-150 MGVMA
+150 MGVLA

-246 GMLEAWNH
+246 GMWQAWNH

-286 ARQTEPGGTETF
+286 ARQTEPGATETF

-349 GPLMLTQHLDL
+349 GPLMLTRHLDL

-366 TIAFANLIVVPIML
+366 TIAFANLVVVPIML

-397 APVVVG
+397 APIVVG

-477 AFMIAVTLFSLRAQR
+477 AFMVAVTLFSLRAQR
-492 GARQAMMSMTEGEE
+492 GARQAMMAMTEGEE
-506 SGPVAEGGAPRREA
+506 SGQTAAEQA
-520 AAAVEGAAPGRGS
+520 
-533 AVTAEGGAPGQGSV
+533 TAEGTPGQGGVTV
-547 AAAGD
+547 AGAD
-552 AAAGAREGLD
+552 AAVAGEGPD
-562 DAVARG
+562 DAAVRDAVA
-568 AAAESPAAGDKDG
+568 EPPAPGDRDRDG
-581 DGSLKRR
+581 HGPPRRR

-611 IDSFSYPEGAD
+611 IDSFGYPEGAD

-635 LLIRAWTLLS
+635 WLIRAWTLLR

-669 TESQR
+669 TEGQR

-679 GFTALM
+679 GFTAIM

-704 YLMHYGKAGWLASA
+704 YLVYYGKAGWLGSA

-732 DVALHIVWPEA
+732 DFALHIVWPEA

>member
-1 MLEASIDAFFHLFS
+1 MLEASVDAFFHLFS

-96 PMAQQGLAGVALGAS
+96 PMAQKGLAGVALGAS

-121 GAVALL
+121 GAIALL

-150 MGVMA
+150 MGVLA

-203 GLVPVVVGLF
+203 TLVPVVVGLF

-227 IARARLDTLLRE
+227 IARERLDTLLRE
-239 AKADVWR
+239 AKSDVWR
-246 GMLEAWNH
+246 GMREAWSH
-254 KWLMAR
+254 KWLMIR

-349 GPLMLTQHLDL
+349 GSLMLTRHLDL

-366 TIAFANLIVVPIML
+366 TIAFANLVVVPIML
-380 AFAPTLCRIA
+380 AFAPTLCRIS

-403 IVSLAALAASGSL
+403 IVSLAALAAAGNL

-466 MLLRPQFLVIL
+466 MLLRPQFLAIL
-477 AFMIAVTLFSLRAQR
+477 AFMVAVTLFSLRAQR

-506 SGPVAEGGAPRREA
+506 SEA
-520 AAAVEGAAPGRGS
+520 AARERGAA
-533 AVTAEGGAPGQGSV
+533 GQDV
-547 AAAGD
+547 AAGDD
-552 AAAGAREGLD
+552 AAAGAREVVE
-562 DAVARG
+562 DAVVRDTVAETP
-568 AAAESPAAGDKDG
+568 AAADEAGESSPR
-581 DGSLKRR
+581 RR
-588 FTLEVAGEA
+588 FTLEVAGEIFLL
-597 VLLLAVGAF
+597 VLVGAF

-611 IDSFSYPEGAD
+611 IDSFGYPEGAD

-635 LLIRAWTLLS
+635 WLIRVWTLLR

-669 TESQR
+669 TEGQR

-679 GFTALM
+679 GFTAVM

-704 YLMHYGKAGWLASA
+704 YLMYYGRAGWLASA

-732 DVALHIVWPEA
+732 DFALHIVWPESIF
-743 PFGLWPTG
+743 PLWPTG

>member
-1 MLEASIDAFFHLFS
+1 MLEASVDAFFHLFS

-56 VAITIVVFHMAA
+56 IAITIVVFHMAA

-150 MGVMA
+150 MGVLA

-246 GMLEAWNH
+246 GMWQAWNH

-349 GPLMLTQHLDL
+349 GPLMLTRHLDL

-366 TIAFANLIVVPIML
+366 TIAFANLVVVPIML

-397 APVVVG
+397 APIVVG

-477 AFMIAVTLFSLRAQR
+477 AFMVAVTLFSLRAQR

-506 SGPVAEGGAPRREA
+506 SGQTAAEQA
-520 AAAVEGAAPGRGS
+520 
-533 AVTAEGGAPGQGSV
+533 TAEGTPGQGGVTV
-547 AAAGD
+547 AGAD
-552 AAAGAREGLD
+552 AAVAGEGPD
-562 DAVARG
+562 DAAVRDAVA
-568 AAAESPAAGDKDG
+568 APPAPGDRDG
-581 DGSLKRR
+581 HGPPRRR

-635 LLIRAWTLLS
+635 WLIRAWTLLR

-669 TESQR
+669 TEGQR

-679 GFTALM
+679 GFTAIM

-704 YLMHYGKAGWLASA
+704 YLVYYGKAGWLGSA

-732 DVALHIVWPEA
+732 DFALHIVWPEA

>member
-1 MLEASIDAFFHLFS
+1 MLEASVDAFFHLFS

-121 GAVALL
+121 GAIALL

-150 MGVMA
+150 MGVLA

-239 AKADVWR
+239 AKSDVWR
-246 GMLEAWNH
+246 GMWEAWRH

-340 ILILTGITP
+340 ILVLTGITP
-349 GPLMLTQHLDL
+349 GPLMLTRHLDL

-366 TIAFANLIVVPIML
+366 TIAFANLVVVPIML

-397 APVVVG
+397 APVVVA
-403 IVSLAALAASGSL
+403 IVSLAALAANGAL

-451 LERFLWISVSNYGWG
+451 LERFLWISVNNYGWG

-477 AFMIAVTLFSLRAQR
+477 AFMVAVTLFSLRAQR
-492 GARQAMMSMTEGEE
+492 GARKAMMSMTGGEE
-506 SGPVAEGGAPRREA
+506 SEEA
-520 AAAVEGAAPGRGS
+520 AVGEAVPASPSRGAKTDESPPGR
-533 AVTAEGGAPGQGSV
+533 
-547 AAAGD
+547 
-552 AAAGAREGLD
+552 RL
-562 DAVARG
+562 
-568 AAAESPAAGDKDG
+568 
-581 DGSLKRR
+581 
-588 FTLEVAGEA
+588 TLEVAGEV
-597 VLLLAVGAF
+597 VLLLGVGAF
-606 FLYMF
+606 FLYLF

-622 LMPRLAVLVGTPF
+622 LMPRIAVLVGTPF
-635 LLIRAWTLLS
+635 WLIRVWTLLM

-669 TESQR
+669 TESRR

-704 YLMHYGKAGWLASA
+704 YLMYYGRAGWLVSA
-718 GIALAFLALIVGFY
+718 GSALAFLALIVGFY
-732 DVALHIVWPEA
+732 DYALHIIWPESV
-743 PFGLWPTG
+743 FTLWPTG

>member
-1 MLEASIDAFFHLFS
+1 MLEASVSALFQLFS

-41 VSVVVLSLAVHLDPW
+41 VSVIVLSLAVHLDPW

-111 YTTTIVGGVI
+111 YTTTLVGGVI
-121 GAVALL
+121 GAIALL

-150 MGVMA
+150 MGVLA

-227 IARARLDTLLRE
+227 IARERLDTLLRD

-246 GMLEAWNH
+246 GMWEAWNH
-254 KWLMAR
+254 KWLMVR

-286 ARQTEPGGTETF
+286 ARQTEKGGTETF
-298 GKGDVRGVIAS
+298 GKGDIRGVIAS

-349 GPLMLTQHLDL
+349 GPGMLTRHLDL
-360 TVSMVY
+360 TISMVY
-366 TIAFANLIVVPIML
+366 TIAFANIIVVPIML

-397 APVVVG
+397 APVVVA
-403 IVSLAALAASGSL
+403 IVSLAALAAGGSL
-416 GDLGAV
+416 GDLVAV

-451 LERFLWISVSNYGWG
+451 LERFLWISVSNYGFG
-466 MLLRPQFLVIL
+466 MLLRPQFLAIL
-477 AFMIAVTLFSLRAQR
+477 AFMIVVTLFSLRAQR
-492 GARQAMMSMTEGEE
+492 GASRVMRSMTESERTGRGTDGAVIGGRGTHEGSSDEGSVPETSGVPAGRDDATGQPEAVGSQATDE
-506 SGPVAEGGAPRREA
+506 STEAAPRKFHL
-520 AAAVEGAAPGRGS
+520 S
-533 AVTAEGGAPGQGSV
+533 
-547 AAAGD
+547 
-552 AAAGAREGLD
+552 
-562 DAVARG
+562 
-568 AAAESPAAGDKDG
+568 
-581 DGSLKRR
+581 
-588 FTLEVAGEA
+588 LEVAGEM

-606 FLYMF
+606 FVYMF
-611 IDSFSYPEGAD
+611 IDSFNWPEGAT
-622 LMPRLAVLVGTPF
+622 LMPRIAVLVGTPF
-635 LLIRAWTLLS
+635 WLIRAVTVLR
-645 GTPEKRIEEGDI
+645 GTSEKRAEEGGI
-657 MDTGFILGDDPK
+657 MDTGFILGDDPR
-669 TESQR
+669 TEGRR

-679 GFTALM
+679 GFTGLM
-685 YVAIWL
+685 YVAIWVL
-691 IGVHVALPGMLFL
+691 GVHIALPGMLFL
-704 YLMHYGKAGWLASA
+704 YLIYYGRAGWLWSA
-718 GIALAFLALIVGFY
+718 GLALAFLALIVGFY
-732 DVALHIVWPEA
+732 DWGVHIVWPQ
-743 PFGLWPTG
+743 PLLGPLWPVE

>member
-1 MLEASIDAFFHLFS
+1 MLEASVDAFFHLFS
-15 PGPLLAMLLVLP
+15 AGPLLAMLLVLP

-96 PMAQQGLAGVALGAS
+96 PMAQKGLAGVALGAS

-121 GAVALL
+121 GAIALL

-150 MGVMA
+150 MGVLA

-203 GLVPVVVGLF
+203 TLVPVVVGLF

-227 IARARLDTLLRE
+227 IARERLDTLLRE
-239 AKADVWR
+239 AKSDVWR
-246 GMLEAWNH
+246 GMKDAWSH
-254 KWLMAR
+254 KWLMIR

-349 GPLMLTQHLDL
+349 GPLMLTRHLDL

-366 TIAFANLIVVPIML
+366 TIAFANLVVVPIML
-380 AFAPTLCRIA
+380 AFAPTLCRIS

-403 IVSLAALAASGSL
+403 IVSLAALAAAGNL

-466 MLLRPQFLVIL
+466 MLLRPQFLAIL
-477 AFMIAVTLFSLRAQR
+477 AFMVAVTLFSLRAQR

-506 SGPVAEGGAPRREA
+506 SEA
-520 AAAVEGAAPGRGS
+520 AARER
-533 AVTAEGGAPGQGSV
+533 GAPAQD

-552 AAAGAREGLD
+552 DAAGAREVVE
-562 DAVARG
+562 DAVVRDTV
-568 AAAESPAAGDKDG
+568 AETPATADKAGESSPR
-581 DGSLKRR
+581 RR
-588 FTLEVAGEA
+588 FTLEVAGEIFLL
-597 VLLLAVGAF
+597 VLVGAF

-635 LLIRAWTLLS
+635 WLIRVWTLLR

-669 TESQR
+669 TEGRR

-685 YVAIWL
+685 YVAIWF

-704 YLMHYGKAGWLASA
+704 YLMYYGKAGWLGSA
-718 GIALAFLALIVGFY
+718 GVALAFLALIVGFY
-732 DVALHIVWPEA
+732 DFSLHIVWPESIF
-743 PFGLWPTG
+743 PLWPVG

>member
-1 MLEASIDAFFHLFS
+1 MLEASVDAFFHLFS

-41 VSVVVLSLAVHLDPW
+41 VSVIVLSLAVHLDPW

-121 GAVALL
+121 GAIALL

-150 MGVMA
+150 MGVLA

-227 IARARLDTLLRE
+227 IARERLDTLLRD
-239 AKADVWR
+239 AKSDVWR
-246 GMLEAWNH
+246 GMWEAWNH
-254 KWLMAR
+254 KWLMVR

-286 ARQTEPGGTETF
+286 ARQTEKGGTETF
-298 GKGDVRGVIAS
+298 GKGDIRGVIAS

-349 GPLMLTQHLDL
+349 GPLMLTRHLDL

-366 TIAFANLIVVPIML
+366 TIAFANIIVVPIML

-397 APVVVG
+397 APVVVA
-403 IVSLAALAASGSL
+403 IVSLAALAAGGSL
-416 GDLGAV
+416 GDLVAV

-451 LERFLWISVSNYGWG
+451 LERFLWISVNNYGFG
-466 MLLRPQFLVIL
+466 MLLRPQFLAIL
-477 AFMIAVTLFSLRAQR
+477 AFMIVVTLFSLRAQR
-492 GARQAMMSMTEGEE
+492 GASRAMRSMTESERT
-506 SGPVAEGGAPRREA
+506 GGLAEA
-520 AAAVEGAAPGRGS
+520 AGRDDDRADERGTGEGRTGPGSTDEGSVPETSGVPAGRVDATGQPEAAGSLESDEDTGAAPRKFRLS
-533 AVTAEGGAPGQGSV
+533 
-547 AAAGD
+547 
-552 AAAGAREGLD
+552 
-562 DAVARG
+562 
-568 AAAESPAAGDKDG
+568 
-581 DGSLKRR
+581 
-588 FTLEVAGEA
+588 LEVAGEV
-597 VLLLAVGAF
+597 VLLLGVGAF
-606 FLYMF
+606 FVYMF
-611 IDSFSYPEGAD
+611 IDSFNWPEGAT
-622 LMPRLAVLVGTPF
+622 LMPRIAVLVGTPF
-635 LLIRAWTLLS
+635 WLIRAVTVLR
-645 GTPEKRIEEGDI
+645 GTSEKRIKEGDI
-657 MDTGFILGDDPK
+657 MDTGFILGDDPR
-669 TESQR
+669 TEGRR

-685 YVAIWL
+685 YVAIWVL
-691 IGVHVALPGMLFL
+691 GVHIALPGMLFL
-704 YLMHYGKAGWLASA
+704 YLIYYGRAGWLWSA
-718 GIALAFLALIVGFY
+718 GLALAFLALIVGFY
-732 DVALHIVWPEA
+732 DWGVHIVWPE
-743 PFGLWPTG
+743 PLLGPLWPVE

>member
-1 MLEASIDAFFHLFS
+1 MLEASVDAFFHLFS

-56 VAITIVVFHMAA
+56 IAITIVVFHMAA

-96 PMAQQGLAGVALGAS
+96 PMAQKGLAGVALGAS

-121 GAVALL
+121 GAIALL

-150 MGVMA
+150 MGVLA

-239 AKADVWR
+239 AKSDVWR
-246 GMLEAWNH
+246 GMWEAWSH

-340 ILILTGITP
+340 ILVLTGITP
-349 GPLMLTQHLDL
+349 GPLMLTRHLDL

-366 TIAFANLIVVPIML
+366 TIAFANLVVVPIML

-397 APVVVG
+397 APVVVA
-403 IVSLAALAASGSL
+403 IVSLAALAANGAL

-451 LERFLWISVSNYGWG
+451 LERFLWISVNNYGWG

-477 AFMIAVTLFSLRAQR
+477 AFMVAVTLFSLRAQR
-492 GARQAMMSMTEGEE
+492 GARKAMMSMTGGEE
-506 SGPVAEGGAPRREA
+506 SGQQAEQGGGAEQQGAPEQAGGADAGYEA
-520 AAAVEGAAPGRGS
+520 EAGGGVNDAAVGEAVPASPSRGAKTDGSPPGR
-533 AVTAEGGAPGQGSV
+533 
-547 AAAGD
+547 
-552 AAAGAREGLD
+552 RL
-562 DAVARG
+562 
-568 AAAESPAAGDKDG
+568 
-581 DGSLKRR
+581 
-588 FTLEVAGEA
+588 TLEVAGEV
-597 VLLLAVGAF
+597 VLLLGVGAF
-606 FLYMF
+606 FLYLF
-611 IDSFSYPEGAD
+611 IDSFGYPEGAD
-622 LMPRLAVLVGTPF
+622 LMPRIAVLVGTPF
-635 LLIRAWTLLS
+635 WLIRVWTLLM

-657 MDTGFILGDDPK
+657 MDTGFILGGDPK
-669 TESQR
+669 TESRR

-685 YVAIWL
+685 YAAIWL

-704 YLMHYGKAGWLASA
+704 YLMYYGRAGWLASA
-718 GIALAFLALIVGFY
+718 GSALAFLALIVGFY
-732 DVALHIVWPEA
+732 DYGLHIIWPESV
-743 PFGLWPTG
+743 FTLWPTG

>member
-1 MLEASIDAFFHLFS
+1 MLEASVDAFFHLFS

-121 GAVALL
+121 GAIALM

-150 MGVMA
+150 MGVLA

-246 GMLEAWNH
+246 GMREAWNH
-254 KWLMAR
+254 KWLMTR

-349 GPLMLTQHLDL
+349 GPLMLTRHLDL

-451 LERFLWISVSNYGWG
+451 LERFLWISVNNYGWG

-477 AFMIAVTLFSLRAQR
+477 AFMVAVTVFSLRAQR
-492 GARQAMMSMTEGEE
+492 GARRAMMSMTEGEE
-506 SGPVAEGGAPRREA
+506 SEQAM
-520 AAAVEGAAPGRGS
+520 
-533 AVTAEGGAPGQGSV
+533 AEGGAPGRGGV
-547 AAAGD
+547 AAAAD
-552 AAAGAREGLD
+552 SA
-562 DAVARG
+562 
-568 AAAESPAAGDKDG
+568 P
-581 DGSLKRR
+581 KRR

-597 VLLLAVGAF
+597 FLLLAVGAF

-635 LLIRAWTLLS
+635 WLIRAWTLLR

-669 TESQR
+669 AESRR

-704 YLMHYGKAGWLASA
+704 YLMYYGRAGWLASA

-732 DVALHIVWPEA
+732 DFALHIIWPES

>member
-1 MLEASIDAFFHLFS
+1 MLEASVDAFFHLFS

-150 MGVMA
+150 MGVLA

-246 GMLEAWNH
+246 GMREAWNH
-254 KWLMAR
+254 KWLMTR

-349 GPLMLTQHLDL
+349 GPLMLTRHLDL

-451 LERFLWISVSNYGWG
+451 LERFLWISVNNYGWG

-477 AFMIAVTLFSLRAQR
+477 AFMVAVTVFSLRAQR
-492 GARQAMMSMTEGEE
+492 GARRAMMSMTEGEE
-506 SGPVAEGGAPRREA
+506 SEQARAEGGTPGQGGVA
-520 AAAVEGAAPGRGS
+520 AAADSAP
-533 AVTAEGGAPGQGSV
+533 
-547 AAAGD
+547 
-552 AAAGAREGLD
+552 
-562 DAVARG
+562 
-568 AAAESPAAGDKDG
+568 
-581 DGSLKRR
+581 KRR
-588 FTLEVAGEA
+588 FTIEVAGEA
-597 VLLLAVGAF
+597 FLLLAVGAF

-635 LLIRAWTLLS
+635 WLIRVWTLLR

-669 TESQR
+669 TESRR

-679 GFTALM
+679 GFTGLM

-704 YLMHYGKAGWLASA
+704 YLMYYGRAGWLASA

-732 DVALHIVWPEA
+732 DFALHIIWPES
-743 PFGLWPTG
+743 PFGLWPTE

>member
-1 MLEASIDAFFHLFS
+1 MLEASVDALFHLFS

-41 VSVVVLSLAVHLDPW
+41 VSVIVLSLAVHLDPW

-96 PMAQQGLAGVALGAS
+96 PMAKKGLAGVALGAS

-121 GAVALL
+121 GAIALL

-150 MGVMA
+150 MGVLA

-227 IARARLDTLLRE
+227 IARERLDTLLRD

-246 GMLEAWNH
+246 GMWEAWRH
-254 KWLMAR
+254 KWLMVR

-286 ARQTEPGGTETF
+286 ARQTEKGGTETF

-340 ILILTGITP
+340 ILILTGVTP
-349 GPLMLTQHLDL
+349 GPGMLTRHLDL

-366 TIAFANLIVVPIML
+366 TIAFANIVVVPIML

-397 APVVVG
+397 APVVVA

-416 GDLGAV
+416 GDLAAV

-451 LERFLWISVSNYGWG
+451 LERFLWISVNNYGFG
-466 MLLRPQFLVIL
+466 MLLRPQFLAIL
-477 AFMIAVTLFSLRAQR
+477 AFMIVVTLFSLGAQR
-492 GARQAMMSMTEGEE
+492 GASRVMRSMTESEKAGDGTEE
-506 SGPVAEGGAPRREA
+506 GRADERGTGGGGTDQGSTDEDTEAAPRKFR
-520 AAAVEGAAPGRGS
+520 
-533 AVTAEGGAPGQGSV
+533 
-547 AAAGD
+547 
-552 AAAGAREGLD
+552 L
-562 DAVARG
+562 
-568 AAAESPAAGDKDG
+568 
-581 DGSLKRR
+581 SL
-588 FTLEVAGEA
+588 EMAGEV
-597 VLLLAVGAF
+597 VLLLGVGAF
-606 FLYMF
+606 FVYMF
-611 IDSFSYPEGAD
+611 IDSFNWPEGAT
-622 LMPRLAVLVGTPF
+622 LMPRIAVLVGTPF
-635 LLIRAWTLLS
+635 WLIRAATVLR
-645 GTPEKRIEEGDI
+645 GTREKRMEEGDI
-657 MDTGFILGDDPK
+657 MDTGFILGDDPR
-669 TESQR
+669 TEGRR

-685 YVAIWL
+685 YVAIWVL
-691 IGVHVALPGMLFL
+691 GVHIALPGILFL
-704 YLMHYGKAGWLASA
+704 YLIYYGRAGWLWSA
-718 GIALAFLALIVGFY
+718 GLALAFLALIVGFY
-732 DVALHIVWPEA
+732 DWGIHIVWPESLLG
-743 PFGLWPTG
+743 PLWPAG

>member
-1 MLEASIDAFFHLFS
+1 MLEASVDAFFHLFS

-150 MGVMA
+150 MGVLA

-239 AKADVWR
+239 AKSDVWR
-246 GMLEAWNH
+246 GMREAWNH

-349 GPLMLTQHLDL
+349 GPLMLTRHLDL

-403 IVSLAALAASGSL
+403 IVSLAALAASSSL

-477 AFMIAVTLFSLRAQR
+477 AFMVAVTVFSLRAQR
-492 GARQAMMSMTEGEE
+492 GARRAMMSMTDGEE
-506 SGPVAEGGAPRREA
+506 SVRVA
-520 AAAVEGAAPGRGS
+520 AAGGRRGQGD
-533 AVTAEGGAPGQGSV
+533 VTAEGGAPGQGS
-547 AAAGD
+547 AAVAGD

-562 DAVARG
+562 DAAARD
-568 AAAESPAAGDKDG
+568 AAAESPAAGDRDG
-581 DGSLKRR
+581 DTPPRRR
-588 FTLEVAGEA
+588 FTLEAAGEA

-635 LLIRAWTLLS
+635 WLIRVWTLLR
-645 GTPEKRIEEGDI
+645 GTPERRIEEGDI
-657 MDTGFILGDDPK
+657 MDTGFILGEDPK
-669 TESQR
+669 TEGWR
-674 FVRIF
+674 FARIF

-704 YLMHYGKAGWLASA
+704 YLMYYGKAGWLVSA

-732 DVALHIVWPEA
+732 DFALHIVWPES

>member
-1 MLEASIDAFFHLFS
+1 MLEASVDAFFHLFS

-41 VSVVVLSLAVHLDPW
+41 VSVIVLSLAVHLDPW

-121 GAVALL
+121 GAIALL

-150 MGVMA
+150 MGVLA

-227 IARARLDTLLRE
+227 IARERLDTLLRD
-239 AKADVWR
+239 AKSDVWR
-246 GMLEAWNH
+246 GMWEAWNH
-254 KWLMAR
+254 KWLMVR

-286 ARQTEPGGTETF
+286 ARQTEKGGTETF
-298 GKGDVRGVIAS
+298 GKGDIRGVIAS

-349 GPLMLTQHLDL
+349 GPGMLTRHLDL

-366 TIAFANLIVVPIML
+366 TIAFANIIVVPIML

-397 APVVVG
+397 APVVVA

-416 GDLGAV
+416 GDLVAV

-451 LERFLWISVSNYGWG
+451 LERFLWISVSNYGFG
-466 MLLRPQFLVIL
+466 MLLRPQFLAIL
-477 AFMIAVTLFSLRAQR
+477 AFMIVVTLFSLRAQR
-492 GARQAMMSMTEGEE
+492 GASRVMRSMTESERTGDL
-506 SGPVAEGGAPRREA
+506 A
-520 AAAVEGAAPGRGS
+520 ATDGR
-533 AVTAEGGAPGQGSV
+533 
-547 AAAGD
+547 D
-552 AAAGAREGLD
+552 
-562 DAVARG
+562 
-568 AAAESPAAGDKDG
+568 
-581 DGSLKRR
+581 
-588 FTLEVAGEA
+588 
-597 VLLLAVGAF
+597 
-606 FLYMF
+606 
-611 IDSFSYPEGAD
+611 
-622 LMPRLAVLVGTPF
+622 
-635 LLIRAWTLLS
+635 
-645 GTPEKRIEEGDI
+645 
-657 MDTGFILGDDPK
+657 
-669 TESQR
+669 
-674 FVRIF
+674 
-679 GFTALM
+679 
-685 YVAIWL
+685 
-691 IGVHVALPGMLFL
+691 
-704 YLMHYGKAGWLASA
+704 
-718 GIALAFLALIVGFY
+718 
-732 DVALHIVWPEA
+732 
-743 PFGLWPTG
+743 